1 MKTQHAKPIE
11 ILLVEDNP
19 GDVRLTRESLREA
32 KVRNNMVVA
41 GDGLEALACLRREG
55 QYTKAN
61 RPDLILL
68 DLNLPRM
75 NGFEVLDVIKEDPD
89 LKRIPVVVLT
99 TSQAE
104 QDIIRSYNLYA
115 NAYVT
120 KPVDLEQFIK
130 VIRAIEGFWLEI
142 VQLPDEKGPSE
153 ARRPSELLKSHN
165 QQATKPYD
173 AASRTRRPS
182 RGPRSRTTT
191 APAPQRCQPLR
202 RSRRWPRSRSPRRG
216 ARPCPARGCAG

>member
-1 MKTQHAKPIE
+1 MNAQHAKPIE

-19 GDVRLTRESLREA
+19 GDVRLTRESLGEA
-32 KVRNNMVVA
+32 KVRNNMVVV

-55 QYTKAN
+55 QYAKAN

-75 NGFEVLDVIKEDPD
+75 NGFEVLDMIKEDPD

-115 NAYVT
+115 NAYVN
-120 KPVDLEQFIK
+120 KPVDLEQFIGVVK
-130 VIRAIEGFWLEI
+130 AIEGFWLEI
-142 VQLPDEKGPSE
+142 VKLPNGKHS
-153 ARRPSELLKSHN
+153 
-165 QQATKPYD
+165 
-173 AASRTRRPS
+173 
-182 RGPRSRTTT
+182 
-191 APAPQRCQPLR
+191 
-202 RSRRWPRSRSPRRG
+202 
-216 ARPCPARGCAG
+216 